1 MFPTAANEIYED
13 GDIIFS
19 EGNHG
24 DWIYVIESGAV
35 ELSKSIDGKKVVI
48 EILYPDDVFGELGFI
63 GKKPRTA
70 TARAIGKTT
79 LGVLDKEYLDYEFD
93 KLSSSFQLIVKSLAF
108 RLEKTTRIAA
118 QSMLPRQ
125 EPRFSKVFSL
135 TYNESEKF
143 LRAYSKNISTNG
155 VFIATAKP
163 LPKGSS
169 FFLELWLPDD
179 PVPVKAECTV
189 CWSNSNPEKG
199 NVGMGVKFI
208 RIDKENK
215 ERILKVVGLDEE
227 KAKDIF

>member
-1 MFPTAANEIYED
+1 MFPTAASETYED

-35 ELSKSIDGKKVVI
+35 ELSKSVGGKKVVI
-48 EILYPDDVFGELGFI
+48 EILYTDDVFGELGFI
-63 GKKPRTA
+63 AKKPRTA
-70 TARAIGKTT
+70 TAKALGKTT

-125 EPRFSKVFSL
+125 EPRFPKVFSL

-155 VFIATAKP
+155 VFIATTKP
-163 LPKGSS
+163 LPKESTFS
-169 FFLELWLPDD
+169 LELWLPDD
-179 PVPVKAECTV
+179 PTPAKAECLV
-189 CWSNSNPEKG
+189 CWSNTNPEKG
-199 NVGMGVKFI
+199 NIGMGVKFI
-208 RIDKENK
+208 RIDKDNK
-215 ERILKVVGLDEE
+215 ERILKAIGVDDE
-227 KAKDIF
+227 KAENIF